1 MNGIIILIVIVV
13 ILTFFLGVRIVPEAK
28 AVIVE
33 RLGKY
38 HRTLSSGF
46 NLVIPFLDKSKTV
59 PELKAIVDKK
69 NQNIP
74 QIVVSNTKFIDLREQ
89 VLDYPKQNVITKDN
103 VTVAIDAVIYFQVI
117 EPKRSIYEI
126 VNYPIAIEKLTQT
139 TLRNVIGELELDETL
154 TSRDTI
160 NSKLQVILDEATDK
174 WGIKVNRVELQ
185 DIIPPD
191 DIKKQMEKQMSAER
205 EKRASIL
212 FAEGEKQSAILR
224 AEGVRESLINK
235 AQGEKQS
242 SILRAQG
249 EAKAIEAVRAAFD
262 TQDNYLQYLIAMR
275 YIDTFKEMAT
285 GKDSKLIYM
294 PYEASGVLSSL
305 GGIKDLFAE
314 KDVLNVIKPK
324 S

>member
-1 MNGIIILIVIVV
+1 MDILLIVIVV
-13 ILTFFLGVRIVPEAK
+13 IIVITLFTGIKIVPEAK

-46 NLVIPFLDKSKTV
+46 NVIVPILDKIRTV
-59 PELKAIVDKK
+59 PELKTTLNKETGEIKTIIA
-69 NQNIP
+69 
-74 QIVVSNTKFIDLREQ
+74 NTRFIDLREQ

-103 VTVAIDAVIYFQVI
+103 VTVAIDAVIYFQVTD
-117 EPKRSIYEI
+117 PKSSIYEI

-139 TLRNVIGELELDETL
+139 TLRNVIGELELDESL

-160 NSKLQVILDEATDK
+160 NGKLQIILDEATDK

-212 FAEGEKQSAILR
+212 YAEGQKQSAILQ
-224 AEGVRESLINK
+224 AEGIKRALINT
-235 AQGEKQS
+235 AEGDREA
-242 SILRAQG
+242 SILRAEG
-249 EAKAIEAVRAAFD
+249 EAQAIIAIKGALE
-262 TQDNYLQYLIAMR
+262 TPEGYMQYLVAMR
-275 YIDTFKEMAT
+275 YIDTFKEMAS
-285 GKDSKLIYM
+285 GQDNKLIYM

-305 GGIKDLFAE
+305 GGIKDMFVQ
-314 KDVLNVIKPK
+314 KDIQRFK
-324 S
+324 

>member
-1 MNGIIILIVIVV
+1 MSYIIIAIVLIIVFS
-13 ILTFFLGVRIVPEAK
+13 FFLGIRIVPEAK
-28 AVIVE
+28 AVIIE

-38 HRTLSSGF
+38 HKTLSSGI
-46 NLVIPFLDKSKTV
+46 NVIIPFLDKVKTV
-59 PELKAIVDKK
+59 PELKAQSTKRANNV
-69 NQNIP
+69 P
-74 QIVVSNTKFIDLREQ
+74 QMVIGNTKFIDLREQ

-117 EPKRSIYEI
+117 DPKRSVYEI

-160 NSKLQVILDEATDK
+160 NNKLQLILDEATDK

-205 EKRASIL
+205 EKRAAIL
-212 FAEGEKQSAILR
+212 YAEGQKQSAILQ
-224 AEGVRESLINK
+224 AEGVKEALINR
-235 AQGEKQS
+235 ATGDREAA
-242 SILRAQG
+242 ILRAQG
-249 EAKAIEAVRAAFD
+249 EAKAIEAVKAAIESEE
-262 TQDNYLQYLIAMR
+262 NYVQYLVAMR
-275 YIDTFKEMAT
+275 YIDTFKEMAA

-305 GGIKDLFAE
+305 GGIKDLFLD
-314 KDVLNVIKPK
+314 KDLSKIMK
-324 S
+324 